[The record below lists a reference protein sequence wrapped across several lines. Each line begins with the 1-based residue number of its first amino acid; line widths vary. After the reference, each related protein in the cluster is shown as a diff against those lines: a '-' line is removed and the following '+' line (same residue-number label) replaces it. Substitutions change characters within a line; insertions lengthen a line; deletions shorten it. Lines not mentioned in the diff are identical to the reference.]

1 MLTLCG
7 EAFPSRVVT
16 SLYASLLQHTPSTG
30 SPLSSAS
37 ATPASH
43 NTPAHLLNHL
53 LVTDSAKEFVDTA
66 VRIVR
71 GARQFPA
78 QTEKQTVAPQ
88 YSVRRQLAEKLRA
101 VVEGGEGLFN
111 TAHNVGVFV
120 HSMEAIHEAHD
131 VQKQHYLGLHNK
143 FHVIIL

>member
-16 SLYASLLQHTPSTG
+16 SLYASLLENTPYSASTSLPST
-30 SPLSSAS
+30 
-37 ATPASH
+37 
-43 NTPAHLLNHL
+43 AHLLNSL

-66 VRIVR
+66 VRI
-71 GARQFPA
+71 ARTARSFPA
-78 QTEKQTVAPQ
+78 QPAAGKAIFRAP
-88 YSVRRQLAEKLRA
+88 VRVRLAEKLRM

-131 VQKQHYLGLHNK
+131 LQKQHFMGVMGNK
-143 FHVIIL
+143 FHVVVL